1 MIRVLIVD
9 DHTVVRKGLQSL
21 LSSEKYGIEVVGEAG
36 DGNQAVERALELQ
49 PDVILMDLQMPH
61 KSGLEAILE
70 IKQQIPRCRI
80 LVLSSFGE
88 DQRVLTAMRSGAL
101 GYLLKD
107 SSPDELVSAIHT
119 VALGHLTVPQEL
131 SGSLMGIQQDKD
143 TSPKES
149 PASNLTSRELDVL
162 RYLADG
168 ASNKEIANQLSLS
181 LTTVRTH
188 VSNILRKLNLENRT
202 QAALYARELEIKN

>member
-88 DQRVLTAMRSGAL
+88 DQRVLTAIRSGAL